1 MKSIFKRVLLSAVGM
16 LSAVAFYGQNIE
28 VDYSKYP
35 DANPFAKGVVKS
47 SEKKTEGG
55 VARSSIYGSTRPDH
69 VNNALR
75 KFFPPVFFLCCRTA
89 SAPKFANYPVS
100 LASF

>member
-16 LSAVAFYGQNIE
+16 LSTVAFYGQNIE

-47 SEKKTEGG
+47 SEKKTEG
-55 VARSSIYGSTRPDH
+55 
-69 VNNALR
+69 
-75 KFFPPVFFLCCRTA
+75 
-89 SAPKFANYPVS
+89 
-100 LASF
+100 